1 MGSRTDYVLQ
11 IDNGN
16 GWRDVAIIK
25 DRAEVMQYY
34 NAMKGV
40 STFHV
45 RVMGRVTSERRFVEV
60 A

>member
-11 IDNGN
+11 FGDAS

-34 NAMKGV
+34 NAMKNN
-40 STFHV
+40 STFQV
-45 RVMGRVTSERRFVEV
+45 RVMGRVVSERRFVEV